1 MPTVG
6 RPTAGGGA
14 PSVRRSRISP
24 TERSS
29 PAPPGPP
36 CYQRRHRAGPAN
48 PSLPPHVV
56 VAYFGVV
63 THHGKGC
70 QPDLPGISLRAAVDT
85 TTRGS
90 LLSESGIR
98 GGRLPARAPR
108 ADQLRGACL
117 YRADRSRLVHRGAGV
132 SGRRPP
138 PPADLRRA
146 GQANENPSGWNPC
159 AWSLRALVER
169 RDHERIGG
177 TDGRLL
183 RPLLGPRG

>member
-1 MPTVG
+1 MLTVG

-36 CYQRRHRAGPAN
+36 CYQRRRRAGPAN

-85 TTRGS
+85 TARGS

-117 YRADRSRLVHRGAGV
+117 YRADRSGLVHRGAGV
-132 SGRRPP
+132 ARRWPP
-138 PPADLRRA
+138 PPAELRRA
-146 GQANENPSGWNPC
+146 QQPGPKGLSRRPAG
-159 AWSLRALVER
+159 ER
-169 RDHERIGG
+169 REVRGNRAG
-177 TDGRLL
+177 ARPRAADGDA
-183 RPLLGPRG
+183 PRGTS

>member
-1 MPTVG
+1 MPPVG

-36 CYQRRHRAGPAN
+36 CYQRRRRTGPAN

-63 THHGKGC
+63 TQHGKGC
-70 QPDLPGISLRAAVDT
+70 QPELHGIFAQTRVDT
-85 TTRGS
+85 TAGGS

-98 GGRLPARAPR
+98 GSRHATRPPR
-108 ADQLRGACL
+108 ADQLRGAGL
-117 YRADRSRLVHRGAGV
+117 HRADRS
-132 SGRRPP
+132 
-138 PPADLRRA
+138 
-146 GQANENPSGWNPC
+146 
-159 AWSLRALVER
+159 
-169 RDHERIGG
+169 
-177 TDGRLL
+177 
-183 RPLLGPRG
+183 